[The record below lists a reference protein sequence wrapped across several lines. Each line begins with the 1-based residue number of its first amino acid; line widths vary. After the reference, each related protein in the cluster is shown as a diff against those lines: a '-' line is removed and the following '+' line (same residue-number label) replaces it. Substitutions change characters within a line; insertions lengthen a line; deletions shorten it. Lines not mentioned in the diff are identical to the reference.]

1 MARGWERKTVQAEIG
16 LAAEPHAAPQGQ
28 AISRWT
34 LDLQR
39 KRESIM
45 LSRARVM
52 RDLENTRNPRYR
64 AVLTKALADLD
75 AQLANFAAPALTE
88 PAAISTANNLTSEGM
103 ARILA
108 IASAAFDDDERA
120 TRWLQEPNIQTGN
133 RPPVSLIGTREG
145 FATVESVLRQ
155 IQYGVFG

>member
-1 MARGWERKTVQAEIG
+1 MARGWERKSVQTEIG
-16 LAAEPHAAPQGQ
+16 VAARRNAAPQAQ
-28 AISRWT
+28 AVSRGT

-39 KRESIM
+39 KRENIL

-52 RDLENTRNPRYR
+52 RGLENVQNPRYR
-64 AVLTKALADLD
+64 AVLTKTLADLD
-75 AQLANFAAPALTE
+75 AQLATSAMRALTE
-88 PAAISTANNLTSEGM
+88 SAAILTANNLAAEDI
-103 ARILA
+103 ARVLA

-120 TRWLQEPNIQTGN
+120 VRWLQEPNIQTGK
-133 RPPVSLIGTREG
+133 RPPVSLIGTPEG

>member
-1 MARGWERKTVQAEIG
+1 
-16 LAAEPHAAPQGQ
+16 
-28 AISRWT
+28 
-34 LDLQR
+34 
-39 KRESIM
+39 
-45 LSRARVM
+45 M

-75 AQLANFAAPALTE
+75 AQLAGFATPALTE
-88 PAAISTANNLTSEGM
+88 PAAISTVNNLTSEGV

-133 RPPVSLIGTREG
+133 RPPVSLIGTPEG